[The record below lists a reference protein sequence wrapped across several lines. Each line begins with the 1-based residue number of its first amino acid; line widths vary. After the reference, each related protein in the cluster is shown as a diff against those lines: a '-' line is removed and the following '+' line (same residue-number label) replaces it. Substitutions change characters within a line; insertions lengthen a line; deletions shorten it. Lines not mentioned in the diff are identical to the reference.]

1 MATEGI
7 KVNMT
12 PPHPGEFVRVEVVE
26 DLGLTVEKAA
36 ETLGVPEQQLSD
48 LLNGSAELTPEIA
61 HRIEKAFGVGGDMLL
76 RMQEWHNESQ
86 MRKRSVEVAVER

>member
-7 KVNMT
+7 KVNMS

-36 ETLGVPEQQLSD
+36 EILGVPEQQLSD
-48 LLNGSAELTPEIA
+48 LLNGDAELTLEMA
-61 HRIEKAFGVGGDMLL
+61 GGIEKAFGVGGAMLL
-76 RMQEWHNESQ
+76 RMQDWHNES
-86 MRKRSVEVAVER
+86 RRSKRSVKVAVER